1 MKKNF
6 IITALF
12 VLYFTSLFGAT
23 LKLKSGEYS
32 LNSREKCA
40 ISNPYETANYFVE
53 IKDRTKLNEMKKQGV
68 EFLNYFGNSIWLVR
82 GKVNKIASFAK
93 GMLHY
98 SYEMKTSPLLLN
110 KQVENETVSVYL
122 FDKTQSKAFRKYL
135 NNNNIA
141 FQEKDGYFNCYITNN
156 DQLQTVA
163 SNLSVMWIEKKE
175 PKKIVNNT
183 EAQTMSL
190 VDVVQ
195 HAPYSLSGE
204 GETVG
209 VWDGGEIFAHQEY
222 ADRLTLMEFSEVS
235 DHATHVA
242 GTIGSAGEFD
252 TKSEGMAPKVNIFSY
267 DFNGDVN
274 SELANAKM
282 FFGIQVS
289 NHSWGWSH
297 DVADGW
303 DVERFGDYEAYS
315 ANQDKIAYENNL
327 ILVRSAGNS
336 RSDFDDPQTIDPT
349 STSKNIITI
358 GALYTGNKMTSY
370 SSWGPCDDGRV
381 KPDICAKG
389 GGNFLTQQM
398 YSTLPDNR
406 YGYMAGT
413 SMAAPVVTGSMALI
427 LEQYHKYNQG
437 DIPAALAKGLILHTA
452 LDLYNPGPDYM
463 TGFGILQVQP
473 AIDFLKGSNYGEGT
487 GHTIIKSI
495 VDNGETKTYTFN
507 VTESK
512 NMRVTACWT
521 DVEGSPS
528 ASKALVNNVD
538 IKVISPTGVEYFPYV
553 LDPNNPTADATKGVN
568 SVDNVEQIDFLAN
581 EEGIWTIEVKGTD
594 IDSLNIPEVYVFVD
608 SYVETN
614 RESTPL
620 VTTNL
625 HSNVEYSGLHIT
637 KGNVDDV
644 FSFNAHVFDDDGYIK
659 SVNWNFVNI
668 PLDSSKANAGD
679 FTLTSEHKVYGY
691 SLMATDNNSNT
702 VKDIPTYIL
711 LEDKEGMEQLPE
723 GGVSDVSIA
732 YGEVKTYYTTFPLG
746 AIDPKVET
754 TGTGDVDIFVSYLNA
769 PTVSYNSASGDY
781 EFAYSHPRM
790 LSSTSSDG
798 NETVT
803 LSSPLKED
811 GIWCIQVYGWENTPM
826 TFSLTATYKEPQV
839 SFPDTEI
846 TLPKSTSL
854 TVPINSKVMF
864 SANGTDDLGI
874 DTVKW
879 KKGLTNLGEGFTQTV
894 EFTEEG
900 TVTVKATA
908 VNRGGSEDLSPAEYN
923 VTVVSE
929 DDYPETV
936 YCPLVYQDNVYD
948 TYLYLLNLTTSTN
961 SVIMLALND
970 YGSIVASKS
979 VLLNAGEKQVYKVGD
994 FFPNTEF
1001 VTGVKFISNYPVSGF
1016 VRVMTKN
1023 NGDKQG
1029 AALFV
1034 KAYEKSIVP
1043 HIHEIKETEHQ
1054 WGTSFGLIS
1063 DFEDDISFDYF
1074 SGSVDKISGKY
1085 APFMTKERFVSLF
1098 DLNMPTNQMWGIFSS
1113 SKNQGIA
1120 AMEMFEKVDGN
1131 QQQTIL
1137 SLSDETFTECYLAH
1151 IDITAGWWTG
1161 LSLVNPYDENT
1172 HITISAYTSEGVLL
1186 SEKEF
1191 SLEAKGRKVDLIQN
1205 FFDDEIPDTI
1215 AWIKIRSTLGVTGY
1229 ELFGYINDEQ
1239 IAGINILGHLSSK
1252 IAFLH
1257 VSDDENGWTGVVVLN
1272 PTNSNVN
1279 VTFKA
1284 YNSNG
1289 EVIAETESMEI
1300 KKGSKYVGLV
1310 FSLFSGVENISYVE
1324 AVSDTDN
1331 SICGF
1336 ELFGTTLQTYL
1347 NGIEAVSLQ

>member
-12 VLYFTSLFGAT
+12 ILCFTSLFGAT

-32 LNSREKCA
+32 LTRGEKRA
-40 ISNPYETANYFVE
+40 ISNTYEIENYFVE
-53 IKDRTKLNEMKKQGV
+53 VKDRAKLNEMKKHGI

-82 GKVNKIASFAK
+82 GKVNKITSFAK

-98 SYEMKTSPLLLN
+98 SYEMKISPLLSK
-110 KQVENETVSVYL
+110 KQIENETVSVYL
-122 FDKTQSKAFRKYL
+122 FDKTQNKAFRKYL
-135 NNNNIA
+135 NNNNIT
-141 FQEKDGYFNCYITNN
+141 FQEKDGYFNCYVNNN
-156 DQLQTVA
+156 DQLKTIA
-163 SNLSVMWIEKKE
+163 NNLFVMWISKKE
-175 PKKIVNNT
+175 PKKVVNNA

-195 HAPYSLSGE
+195 HDPYNLSGE

-209 VWDGGEIFAHQEY
+209 VWDGGEIFAHQEFG
-222 ADRLTLMEFSEVS
+222 DRITLKDHSS
-235 DHATHVA
+235 AADHATHVA

-252 TKSEGMAPKVNIFSY
+252 AKSEGMAPKVNIYSY
-267 DFNGDVN
+267 DYNGNVN

-303 DVERFGDYEAYS
+303 DIERFGDYEAYS
-315 ANQDKIAYENNL
+315 SIQDKVAYENNL

-358 GALYTGNKMTSY
+358 GALYRDNEMTYY

-389 GGNFLTQQM
+389 GAGMFTSLM

-406 YGYMAGT
+406 YGYMQGT

-452 LDLYNPGPDYM
+452 LDLYNLGPDYM

-487 GHTIIKSI
+487 DHTIIKSV

-528 ASKALVNNVD
+528 ASKALVNDVD
-538 IKVISPTGVEYFPYV
+538 IKVISPTEVEYFPYV

-581 EEGIWTIEVKGTD
+581 EEGTWTIEVKGTD

-608 SYVETN
+608 SYVKTD
-614 RESTPL
+614 RESLPK
-620 VTTNL
+620 VKTNL
-625 HSNVEYSGLHIT
+625 HSDVKYSGLHII
-637 KGNVDDV
+637 KSNVDDV

-691 SLMATDNNSNT
+691 SLIATDNNSNT

-723 GGVSDVSIA
+723 NGISDVSIG

-746 AIDPKVET
+746 AIEPKIET
-754 TGTGDVDIFVSYLNA
+754 TGTGDIDIFVSYLNA
-769 PTVSYNSASGDY
+769 PAVSYNSTSGDY
-781 EFAYSHPRM
+781 EFTYSHPLM
-790 LSSTSSDG
+790 FSSTSSDG

-826 TFSLTATYKEPQV
+826 TFSLTATYKEPLV
-839 SFPDTEI
+839 YFPDTEI
-846 TLPKSTSL
+846 TSPKSTSL

-864 SANGTDDLGI
+864 SANGTDDLGV

-900 TVTVKATA
+900 TVTIKATA
-908 VNRGGSEDLSPAEYN
+908 VNRGGSEDLSPAEFN

-929 DDYPETV
+929 DNYPEAV
-936 YCPLVYQDNVYD
+936 YCPLVYQNNVYD

-979 VLLNAGEKQVYKVGD
+979 VSLNAGEKQVYKVGD
-994 FFPNTEF
+994 IFPNTKF
-1001 VTGVKFISNYPVSGF
+1001 VTGVKIISSYPVSGF

-1043 HIHEIKETEHQ
+1043 HIHKKQNSNQ
-1054 WGTSFGLIS
+1054 WGTSFGLIADNADS
-1063 DFEDDISFDYF
+1063 VYFEYF
-1074 SGSVDKISGKY
+1074 SGVVDKIAGNYS
-1085 APFMTKERFVSLF
+1085 PFSIKQRFTALF
-1098 DLNMPTNQMWGIFSS
+1098 DLNMPEEQIWGYFGTATNQ
-1113 SKNQGIA
+1113 NIA
-1120 AMEMFEKVDGN
+1120 GMEMFEKVDGN
-1131 QQQTIL
+1131 QQQTLL
-1137 SLSDETFTECYLAH
+1137 SLNNNTFTECYLAH
-1151 IDITAGWWTG
+1151 TTIKQGWWTG
-1161 LSLVNPYDENT
+1161 LSLVNPNDET
-1172 HITISAYTSEGVLL
+1172 TYIKISAYTSEGALL

-1191 SLEAKGRKVDLIQN
+1191 SLKAKGRKVDLIQN
-1205 FFDDEIPDTI
+1205 FFDVEIPDTI
-1215 AWIKIRSTLGVTGY
+1215 AWVKIQSTLGVAGY
-1229 ELFGYINDEQ
+1229 ELFGYVNNEQ

-1272 PTNSNVN
+1272 PTNSTVN

-1289 EVIAETESMEI
+1289 ELLAETENIAVMS
-1300 KKGSKYVGLV
+1300 GHKYLGLV
-1310 FSLFSGVENISYVE
+1310 SNLFPSIENISYIE
-1324 AVSDTDN
+1324 AESDTDN

-1336 ELFGTTLQTYL
+1336 ELFGTTLQIYL